1 MYIEIGKFFKMKG
14 EFYMKKLATI
24 LLVTFMVFSLTG
36 CGNKAMQRNYR
47 EKIAERDEIILELEA
62 EISSIKA
69 EREEL
74 DASNR
79 VLKNQIAN
87 CQQDASYYE
96 ETLNS
101 LREENQKLRD
111 ELANKTTNS
120 TPAPSQNTQTVQSV
134 VQVYPVGTD
143 QSQFLFSLIFYPDP
157 DGKKYE
163 DTTPTWYSNPYCMQG
178 TEVTQHINLISDVV
192 LPFKLP
198 NINTTVYVCRTT
210 HNTFVYS
217 TEYPYLTEV
226 K

>member
-1 MYIEIGKFFKMKG
+1 
-14 EFYMKKLATI
+14 MKKLAAI
-24 LLVTFMVFSLTG
+24 LLVTLMVSSLTG
-36 CGNKAMQRNYR
+36 CGNKTMQKNYR
-47 EKIAERDEIILELEA
+47 EKIAERDMTIQELED
-62 EISSIKA
+62 EINSLKA

-79 VLKNQIAN
+79 VLENQIIN
-87 CQQDASYYE
+87 YQQDAMYYE

-111 ELANKTTNS
+111 ELADKTAES
-120 TPAPSQNTQTVQSV
+120 IPTPAPKTEIVQSV
-134 VQVYPVGTD
+134 VQVYPVSTD
-143 QSQFLFSLIFYPDP
+143 QTQFLFSLIFYPDP

-163 DTTPTWYSNPYCMQG
+163 DTTPNWYSNPYCMQG

-198 NINTTVYVCRTT
+198 NINTTVYACRTT
-210 HNTFVYS
+210 QNTFVYS